1 MMKKNKN
8 NLKIAKKPAPQ
19 INCTD
24 TSGNPSESY
33 HWGHMATV
41 RREWQHQFRQ
51 PYVTAVNALEPT
63 LSEITS
69 TEMRVRTALYP
80 AGNHRVD
87 NCPAPA
93 RARRIA

>member
-1 MMKKNKN
+1 MRKK
-8 NLKIAKKPAPQ
+8 KIQIQVIARIPAPPARW
-19 INCTD
+19 TD

-51 PYVTAVNALEPT
+51 EYMNVLEPT
-63 LSEITS
+63 LLEITS

-80 AGNHRVD
+80 IANHRAD
-87 NCPAPA
+87 NSLASDL
-93 RARRIA
+93 ARRVA

>member
-1 MMKKNKN
+1 MRKK
-8 NLKIAKKPAPQ
+8 KIQIQVIARIPAPPTRW
-19 INCTD
+19 TD

-51 PYVTAVNALEPT
+51 EYMNVLEPT
-63 LSEITS
+63 LLEITS

-80 AGNHRVD
+80 ITNHRAD
-87 NCPAPA
+87 NSLASDL
-93 RARRIA
+93 ARRVA